1 MDNFTD
7 QQIQERKKAIFDAMG
22 KRGQR
27 QILKKGYDK
36 WDPFQ
41 EPKDPIDI
49 RKDKTKRTS
58 QALIREFLSQADAD
72 TYSTS
77 FAQGALEMCLGIIN
91 EEEKIRGMFEFAC
104 WYKALLKQE
113 GHDTL

>member
-1 MDNFTD
+1 MDKFTPE
-7 QQIQERKKAIFDAMG
+7 QIDERKKAIFDAMG
-22 KRGQR
+22 KRGQK

-58 QALIREFLSQADAD
+58 QDLIREFLSGIDKD
-72 TYSTS
+72 EYSTTY
-77 FAQGALEMCLGIIN
+77 AQGAFEMCLGIIN
-91 EEEKIRGMFEFAC
+91 DNEKLKGMFDFAC
-104 WYKALLKQE
+104 WYEKLLRKE
-113 GHDTL
+113 GHEPF